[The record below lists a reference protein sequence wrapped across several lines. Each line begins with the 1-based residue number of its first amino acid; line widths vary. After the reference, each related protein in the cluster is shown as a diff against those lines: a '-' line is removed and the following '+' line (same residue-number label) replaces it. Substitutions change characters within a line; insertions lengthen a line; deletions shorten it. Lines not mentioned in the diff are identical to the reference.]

1 MREKIGS
8 ISPRSSVS
16 EIQLS
21 YQKLLYDKYGNNHAH
36 RGVKKQEGKREIAN
50 QGSLK

>member
-1 MREKIGS
+1 MRSPEYCDTAMIRIYLNMINRDLSDMIGS

-21 YQKLLYDKYGNNHAH
+21 YRKLLYNK
-36 RGVKKQEGKREIAN
+36 
-50 QGSLK
+50 